1 MCSIFKI
8 KLFNVNHLKSSS
20 SSPLF
25 EECKKEIEDAR
36 ENMFKIELLEQ
47 NAENYIYEYFED
59 VKRQVDIRRED
70 LKLKIDN
77 YSDEIIKSVEANQ
90 KTLINLS
97 KEVNKMTTLI
107 EKSKNELSKLSTQF
121 DTLEFNDTKLEEFKA
136 SVIVVNEE
144 FHKILAEYQ
153 NNLIGNKDYTLYFED
168 SQIEDIFGRVFD
180 LQVSLIIIIFFN
192 LNDFHMFSFDF

>member
-1 MCSIFKI
+1 
-8 KLFNVNHLKSSS
+8 
-20 SSPLF
+20 
-25 EECKKEIEDAR
+25 
-36 ENMFKIELLEQ
+36 
-47 NAENYIYEYFED
+47 
-59 VKRQVDIRRED
+59 
-70 LKLKIDN
+70 
-77 YSDEIIKSVEANQ
+77 
-90 KTLINLS
+90 
-97 KEVNKMTTLI
+97 MTTLI

>member
-1 MCSIFKI
+1 MNKQKDVIHIFRLDLTMCSIFKI

-77 YSDEIIKSVEANQ
+77 YSDEIVKSVEANQ
-90 KTLINLS
+90 KTLINIS
-97 KEVNKMTTLI
+97 KEVNQMTTLI
-107 EKSKNELSKLSTQF
+107 EKSKNELSELSTQF
-121 DTLEFNDTKLEEFKA
+121 DTLEFNDTKLE
-136 SVIVVNEE
+136 
-144 FHKILAEYQ
+144 
-153 NNLIGNKDYTLYFED
+153 
-168 SQIEDIFGRVFD
+168 
-180 LQVSLIIIIFFN
+180 
-192 LNDFHMFSFDF
+192 

>member
-77 YSDEIIKSVEANQ
+77 YTDEIIKSVEANQ

>member
-153 NNLIGNKDYTLYFED
+153 YNLIGNKDYTLYFED

>member
-36 ENMFKIELLEQ
+36 EHMFKIELLEQ

-77 YSDEIIKSVEANQ
+77 YSDEIVKSVEANQ
-90 KTLINLS
+90 KTLINIS
-97 KEVNKMTTLI
+97 KEVNQMTTLI
-107 EKSKNELSKLSTQF
+107 EKSKNELSELSTQF
-121 DTLEFNDTKLEEFKA
+121 DTLEFNDTKLE
-136 SVIVVNEE
+136 
-144 FHKILAEYQ
+144 
-153 NNLIGNKDYTLYFED
+153 
-168 SQIEDIFGRVFD
+168 
-180 LQVSLIIIIFFN
+180 
-192 LNDFHMFSFDF
+192 